1 MLVRIKVITSKNNEW
16 LGWFGDNILKV
27 KLNCSDNSMKDVL
40 LDFLYKDLGIKQ
52 ENIKFISASKN
63 IFTLDLPDVA
73 WELFLT
79 IVK

>member
-1 MLVRIKVITSKNNEW
+1 MLVKIKVITSNNNEW
-16 LGWFGDNILKV
+16 LGWFGDNVLKL
-27 KLNCSDNSMKDVL
+27 KLNCSKNLMKEAL
-40 LDFLYKDLGIKQ
+40 LQYLYEDLGIKQ
-52 ENIKFISASKN
+52 ENIKFISVSKN